1 MPSPISIID
10 GSISNV
16 IDSITNSDSNSISSN
31 KHLSSK
37 DNADHYAAVTL
48 NKGGS
53 LQELQQKRDYF
64 ISQQRQE
71 LNAIEYAEHM
81 ADCVVDYTT
90 IYCSQTGQPIGKRD
104 EDGIKAALA
113 LHKNVNKIKD
123 VYEDNNNIPI
133 DVILTPDYKWLVTD
147 GERLAKLKYIDPYGF
162 YMYTINLLTRRNNA
176 GYSNKHNN
184 WIKRQ
189 AQREHNIALIQG
201 YQLLTKTDMNVIL
214 TANDRLAKL
223 VDHMDILKGE
233 DGEKFGD
240 DPLGWTTPNMVAYI
254 PILAH
259 GFIQQL
265 IKRTNKLPQEF
276 NADPKFGLSN
286 LKSANKLDKKATR
299 NKRMAKEVDD
309 ILAAAFGKDSGN
321 KVDLSKQEQDT
332 VAIKAAKARKLWAK
346 QAQDKSESKDEDKSK
361 SKDTPTISQKWRQAS
376 NSNTN
381 PNTNNNNNSNNNTA
395 AQKFLAALRGN
406 TNS

>member
-1 MPSPISIID
+1 
-10 GSISNV
+10 
-16 IDSITNSDSNSISSN
+16 
-31 KHLSSK
+31 
-37 DNADHYAAVTL
+37 
-48 NKGGS
+48 
-53 LQELQQKRDYF
+53 
-64 ISQQRQE
+64 
-71 LNAIEYAEHM
+71 
-81 ADCVVDYTT
+81 
-90 IYCSQTGQPIGKRD
+90 
-104 EDGIKAALA
+104 
-113 LHKNVNKIKD
+113 
-123 VYEDNNNIPI
+123 
-133 DVILTPDYKWLVTD
+133 
-147 GERLAKLKYIDPYGF
+147 
-162 YMYTINLLTRRNNA
+162 
-176 GYSNKHNN
+176 
-184 WIKRQ
+184 
-189 AQREHNIALIQG
+189 
-201 YQLLTKTDMNVIL
+201 MNVIL

-265 IKRTNKLPQEF
+265 IKRTNRLPQEF